1 MAFNNTAPTNKRATM
16 NGLASRRLIPL
27 VWAIVAGIIAG
38 GSAFPTRAQSLDRVR
53 RVAAADIQGEV
64 IDTSPNGIDLENRN
78 GTTKIPIES
87 IREVLFGK
95 EPEELKSART
105 LLLRKDGAGALD
117 QLDKIKPADK
127 EGLTKNIQTEL
138 AFVRAAA
145 TARKALATGEGLAG
159 GQKAVTDFVTTFP
172 RSHHLYDMQE
182 LLGTVLARQGKIAE
196 AAAAY
201 GSLAKGPPVI
211 EVRAA
216 TLKADLLS
224 GQQKYA
230 EAIREY
236 EAAAK
241 AATRIEGESGKR
253 AKLGTELG
261 RARCLTRLGK
271 AADALVASQGM
282 LKDADPGDS
291 ESLAR
296 IFGVLGDAQRA
307 IGDKDR
313 DAIIS
318 FLTIDM
324 VHNLLPE
331 EHAEALFNLVE
342 LWDKT
347 NNPERAREARQD
359 LETTYPDSPW
369 TKKLRAAKAS

>member
-1 MAFNNTAPTNKRATM
+1 MAFNNTASTNKRATM

-64 IDTSPNGIDLENRN
+64 IDTSPNGIDLESRT

-87 IREVLFGK
+87 IREVLFGN

-105 LLLRKDGAGALD
+105 LLRRKDGAGALD
-117 QLDKIKPADK
+117 ELAKIKPADI
-127 EGLTKNIQTEL
+127 EGVEKNIQAEL

-145 TARKALATGEGLAG
+145 TARKALATGEGLAA
-159 GQKAVTDFVTTFP
+159 GQKALTDFVTAFP
-172 RSHHLYDMQE
+172 RSHHFYDMQE

-201 GSLAKGPPVI
+201 GLLAKGPPMI
-211 EVRAA
+211 IVRAA

-224 GQQKYA
+224 SQQKYA

-241 AATRIEGESGKR
+241 AATKIEGDSGKR
-253 AKLGTELG
+253 ARLGADFG
-261 RARCLTRLGK
+261 RARCLTRIGK
-271 AADALVASQGM
+271 AADAIVASQGM
-282 LKDADPGDS
+282 LKDANPGDS
-291 ESLAR
+291 ETLSRL
-296 IFGVLGDAQRA
+296 FVVLGDAQRA

-318 FLTIDM
+318 FLSVDM
-324 VHNLLPE
+324 VHNSLPE

-342 LWDKT
+342 LWEKT

-369 TKKLRAAKAS
+369 TKKLRAAKGS

>member
-1 MAFNNTAPTNKRATM
+1 
-16 NGLASRRLIPL
+16 
-27 VWAIVAGIIAG
+27 
-38 GSAFPTRAQSLDRVR
+38 
-53 RVAAADIQGEV
+53 
-64 IDTSPNGIDLENRN
+64 
-78 GTTKIPIES
+78 
-87 IREVLFGK
+87 
-95 EPEELKSART
+95 
-105 LLLRKDGAGALD
+105 
-117 QLDKIKPADK
+117 
-127 EGLTKNIQTEL
+127 
-138 AFVRAAA
+138 
-145 TARKALATGEGLAG
+145 
-159 GQKAVTDFVTTFP
+159 
-172 RSHHLYDMQE
+172 
-182 LLGTVLARQGKIAE
+182 
-196 AAAAY
+196 
-201 GSLAKGPPVI
+201 
-211 EVRAA
+211 
-216 TLKADLLS
+216 
-224 GQQKYA
+224 
-230 EAIREY
+230 
-236 EAAAK
+236 
-241 AATRIEGESGKR
+241 
-253 AKLGTELG
+253 
-261 RARCLTRLGK
+261 
-271 AADALVASQGM
+271 M